1 LDFSASGIIVN
12 PFRVSAEKV
21 PSQTH
26 EESISDAIPTVL
38 GLVFSGFITF
48 ISAKMLKFFNT
59 FPNSKV
65 LRKSAFELQE
75 FFK

>member
-1 LDFSASGIIVN
+1 M
-12 PFRVSAEKV
+12 
-21 PSQTH
+21 
-26 EESISDAIPTVL
+26 SDAIPTVL